1 MAYIC
6 QNCGVVTEDS
16 NNLCNPVNEEY
27 KKKLCSNPEVEVCN
41 EKVPAMEYSCDCGS
55 VSANPQHLCKPRR
68 VL

>member
-16 NNLCNPVNEEY
+16 SNLCNPVSEEY
-27 KKKLCSNPEVEVCN
+27 KKKLCSDPEADVCN
-41 EKVPAMEYSCDCGS
+41 EKVSEMKYTCECGS
-55 VSANPQHLCKPRR
+55 VSANPQHLCKPQK